1 MPILA
6 PMADAATTHAMLAA
20 CALCLCC
27 TVAHMVLGTTER
39 GRDGWDVP
47 VGLTEAGWVGWQGKA
62 ASGLGLALL
71 GSALHV
77 PGAGNVGA
85 GYGAPPTSAPRSC
98 GGTVEAPGTPLSK
111 SLHP

>member
-1 MPILA
+1 
-6 PMADAATTHAMLAA
+6 MADAATTHAMLAA
-20 CALCLCC
+20 CALCLCY
-27 TVAHMVLGTTER
+27 TESVAHTVLGTTER

-47 VGLTEAGWVGWQGKA
+47 VGLAEPGWVGWQGKA

-85 GYGAPPTSAPRSC
+85 DYGAPPTSAPRSS
-98 GGTVEAPGTPLSK
+98 GGTVEAPGTPRSK
-111 SLHP
+111 SPHP